1 MPQMNLGAAR
11 VLNPVL
17 TTIAQGYADPEF
29 VGNALFRP
37 VPVQISGGQILEFGK
52 EGFML
57 YATQRSPGGATKRI
71 QFGYLGKPFALENHA
86 IECPVP
92 REYMRD
98 ASIMPGV
105 NLGTRA
111 LRLGMKVVSRS
122 LEIQQATLAQDAAQ
136 YDAAHKVTLTGT
148 SKWSDPA
155 SKPATDIE
163 TGKEAIRSTAGVYP
177 NTLVISGPCFATLK
191 NNPSITDRFK
201 YTSKE
206 SITPEMLAALFDID
220 EVKVGKGVKSTDAGV
235 MSDIWGN
242 SAVLAYTP
250 KNPSGMEEPSYGYT
264 YTLEGHPLVEEAYYD
279 KNTKSWVYGVGYERM
294 PVLSG
299 IVSGYLINTPV

>member
-11 VLNPVL
+11 VINPVL
-17 TTIAQGYADPEF
+17 TTIAQGYSDQEF
-29 VGNALFRP
+29 VGSALFPP

-57 YATQRSPGGATKRI
+57 YGTQRAPGGATKRM

-98 ASIMPGV
+98 ASVMPGI
-105 NLGTRA
+105 NLGQRA
-111 LRLGMKVVSRS
+111 VRLGMKVVTRS
-122 LEIQQATLAQDAAQ
+122 LEIQQAGLAQNAAL
-136 YDAAHKVTLTGT
+136 YDASHKVTLSGT

-163 TGKEAIRSTAGVYP
+163 TGKEAVRSTTGVYP
-177 NTLVISGPCFATLK
+177 NTLVINGPTFAALK

-206 SITPEMLAALFDID
+206 SITPEMLAALFDV
-220 EVKVGKGVKSTDAGV
+220 ETVKVGRGVKATDAGV
-235 MSDIWGN
+235 VSDIWGN
-242 SAVLAYTP
+242 SAVLAYVP
-250 KNPSGMEEPSYGYT
+250 ANPSGMEEPSYGYT
-264 YTLEGHPLVEEAYYD
+264 YTMEGHPAVEEAYYD
-279 KNTKSWVYGVGYERM
+279 KNTRSWVYGVSNERV

-299 IVSGYLINTPV
+299 IVSGYLLITPV